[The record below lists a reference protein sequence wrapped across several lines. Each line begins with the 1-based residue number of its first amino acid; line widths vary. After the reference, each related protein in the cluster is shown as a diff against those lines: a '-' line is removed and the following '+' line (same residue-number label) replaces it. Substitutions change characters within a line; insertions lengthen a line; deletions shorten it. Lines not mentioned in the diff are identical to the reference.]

1 MSLKDD
7 LGGKNSYYIVEIKA
21 LKRILTAAEQTGC
34 PVLCFIDEVLRG
46 TNTVERI
53 AASSEIL
60 KYLKDKNV
68 LCFAA
73 THDIELTAILSG
85 CYDNYHFQEEV
96 TDSDVSFNFK
106 LFKGPATTRNAIKLL
121 KMIGY
126 DASIIKGAEC
136 QAGYFIENGVWKI

>member
-1 MSLKDD
+1 M
-7 LGGKNSYYIVEIKA
+7 Y
-21 LKRILTAAEQTGC
+21 C
-34 PVLCFIDEVLRG
+34 VLRQ
-46 TNTVERI
+46 RM
-53 AASSEIL
+53 
-60 KYLKDKNV
+60 
-68 LCFAA
+68 
-73 THDIELTAILSG
+73 ILSG